1 MCKKRIP
8 INCIVPPHML
18 DAMVNSDDQQVR
30 ESALRTLAT
39 SARIRGEREIVG
51 AIRAAMIT
59 NPIGKKFRSI
69 HNAKNKRLSPLQ
81 LPGQLAREEGQPATG
96 EGSVDRAFD
105 GLGATY
111 DFFKDVLGRNS
122 IDGKGSR
129 LVATVHFGDRF
140 NNAFWNGKQMVFGDG
155 DNIIFRDFTRSLD
168 VIGHELAHG
177 VTEFTA
183 GLEYHNQSGALN
195 ESFSDVFGSLIK
207 QFKLKQSAND
217 ADWLIGAEIIA
228 PTIKPN
234 AKALRSM
241 KNPGSAYNEPRL
253 GGKDPQPKHM
263 KDFVELPDDD
273 EGDFGG
279 VHINSGIPNH
289 AFFLV
294 AKRLGGFAW
303 QQAGL
308 IWYQALLQLFPTA
321 TFQNCAD
328 ITAQVAGA
336 KFGTGSKQQDAVMEA
351 WDKVGI
357 TVSAPSEEAVESVPA
372 HSGSNGGF
380 NAPDFKHWLET
391 MSEEFRSAAERI
403 SVS

>member
-1 MCKKRIP
+1 MCKKRMP
-8 INCIVPPHML
+8 INCIVPPHVL
-18 DAMVNSDDQQVR
+18 DAMLSSDDEQVR
-30 ESALRTLAT
+30 KSALKTLTT
-39 SARIRGEREIVG
+39 SARIRGSREVVG
-51 AIRAAMIT
+51 AVRAAIGT
-59 NPIGKKFRSI
+59 NAIGKKQRSI
-69 HNAKNKRLSPLQ
+69 HNARNKNLSSLQ
-81 LPGQLAREEGQPATG
+81 LPGELVRDEGQPAVSDS
-96 EGSVDRAFD
+96 SVNRAYD

-111 DFFKDVLGRNS
+111 DFYKDVLGRNS

-177 VTEFTA
+177 VTDFTA

-217 ADWLIGAEIIA
+217 ADWLIGAEIMA
-228 PTIKPN
+228 PGVN
-234 AKALRSM
+234 ARALRSM
-241 KNPGSAYNEPRL
+241 KNPGSAYNDPRL

-273 EGDFGG
+273 DGDNGG

-294 AKRLGGFAW
+294 AKKLGGFAW
-303 QQAGL
+303 QQAGQ

-321 TFQNCAD
+321 TFQDCAD
-328 ITAQVAGA
+328 ITAQVAA
-336 KFGTGSKQQDAVMEA
+336 SKFGAGSKQQAAVIEA
-351 WDKVGI
+351 WEKVGVHI
-357 TVSAPSEEAVESVPA
+357 AVPELVVETVPA
-372 HSGSNGGF
+372 PHENGGF
-380 NAPDFKHWLET
+380 KGMDLKQWLET
-391 MSEEFRSAAERI
+391 MSEQFRYAAENY
-403 SVS
+403 VS